1 MRRKTLRSGDSP
13 LKTALRRNRKTIG
26 TAPAPM
32 TKISKNP
39 RTACPELTGNAC
51 RGNSIPCSG
60 SVVTARCGGR

>member
-32 TKISKNP
+32 MKISRNP
-39 RTACPELTGNAC
+39 DGAPRVDGE
-51 RGNSIPCSG
+51 R
-60 SVVTARCGGR
+60 V